1 MEKIM
6 FSIFYSSR
14 GVQVPLEQY
23 FSHLSNIQTLL
34 KKIFPRD
41 SRNDV
46 NIVCI
51 MQLNY
56 EQT

>member
-1 MEKIM
+1 M
-6 FSIFYSSR
+6 FSIFYSSQ

-41 SRNDV
+41 SINDV
-46 NIVCI
+46 NIVCS
-51 MQLNY
+51 MLLNY